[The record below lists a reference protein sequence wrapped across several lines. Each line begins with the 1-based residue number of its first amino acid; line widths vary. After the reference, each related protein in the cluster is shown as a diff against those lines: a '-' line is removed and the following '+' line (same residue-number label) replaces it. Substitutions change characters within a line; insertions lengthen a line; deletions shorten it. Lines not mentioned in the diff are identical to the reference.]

1 MPIRPYLEG
10 RVFNPDRVHMMG
22 IVFENV
28 CRDLGLSGKDDLL
41 AKVVARTV
49 IDFATQHDTLDV
61 HDLTAAVLEEFRR
74 TK

>member
-10 RVFNPDRVHMMG
+10 RAFNPDRIRVMG
-22 IVFENV
+22 IVLQNV

-41 AKVVARTV
+41 TKVVARTV
-49 IDFATQHDTLDV
+49 IDFATQDDTLDV
-61 HDLTAAVLEEFRR
+61 HDLTAAVLKEFRR